1 MQNWI
6 QTSMDRVCVLSVISN
21 GNVNDY
27 DNANNIIFIIND
39 TKLFVTVL
47 TLLARDNQKS
57 WKLLSKGF

>member
-1 MQNWI
+1 
-6 QTSMDRVCVLSVISN
+6 MDRVCVLSVISN

-57 WKLLSKGF
+57 WKLLGKGF

>member
-1 MQNWI
+1 
-6 QTSMDRVCVLSVISN
+6 MDRVCVLYVISN